1 MTEITLQE
9 AVKKFARDLAKKV
22 NSFVTD
28 VSELEVRTF
37 TTPADQVETFVKGK
51 ADFAEIL
58 TEGKVALRAYTKI
71 SFDGDTTVLAPTDA
85 ADQVNKSVWTIHE
98 TVVEQAME
106 NRREMITTIGEA
118 AASALKALGVATGD

>member
-1 MTEITLQE
+1 MAEITLQE
-9 AVKKFARDLAKKV
+9 AVKKFTRDLAQKV
-22 NSFVTD
+22 NSFITD

-71 SFDGDTTVLAPTDA
+71 SFDGDTTVAAPTDP

-98 TVVEQAME
+98 TAVEQAME
-106 NRREMITTIGEA
+106 NRREMIKTIGEA

>member
-1 MTEITLQE
+1 MTGITLQE
-9 AVKKFARDLAKKV
+9 AVKKFARDLAQKV

-37 TTPADQVETFVKGK
+37 TTPADQVEIFVKGK

-58 TEGKVALRAYTKI
+58 TEGKVALRAYTRI
-71 SFDGDTTVLAPTDA
+71 SFDGDTTVLAPTDP

>member
-71 SFDGDTTVLAPTDA
+71 SFDGDTTVVAPTDQ

>member
-1 MTEITLQE
+1 MAEITLQD
-9 AVKKFARDLAKKV
+9 AVRKFARDLAQKV

-58 TEGKVALRAYTKI
+58 TEGKVALRAYTKV
-71 SFDGDTTVLAPTDA
+71 SFDGDTTVLAPTDP
-85 ADQVNKSVWTIHE
+85 ADQINKSVWTLHE

-106 NRREMITTIGEA
+106 NRRKMITTIGEA
-118 AASALKALGVATGD
+118 AASALKALGIATGD

>member
-58 TEGKVALRAYTKI
+58 TEGKIALRAYTRI
-71 SFDGDTTVLAPTDA
+71 SFDGDTTVVAPTDA

-106 NRREMITTIGEA
+106 NRREMIKTIGEA